1 MKLSGHNHE
10 TMVYKYDC
18 LVIGSGIAGMSFAL
32 KCARQGVRVA
42 MICKTAPDEANT
54 YYAQG
59 GVASVTNLEVDDFE
73 KHIHDTMVAGD
84 WLSDPEAVERV
95 VRDAPGQ
102 IKELIGWGVDFDKK
116 EDGTFDLH
124 REGGHSEFRIL
135 HHADN
140 TGAEIQTSLVE
151 TVRNTPRIDV
161 FDHRFAVEIITQH
174 HLGRIVTR
182 RTPDIT
188 CYGAYVLNE
197 ETGEVDTFLA
207 KVTVM
212 ATGGVGAVYTTTT
225 NPLISTGDGIAMVYR
240 AKGTVSDMEF
250 IQFHPTAL
258 YHPGDRPSFLITEA
272 MRGYGAVL
280 RNLDGEEF
288 MQKYDPRL
296 SLAPRDIVARAID
309 SEMKLHGTDHVY
321 LDVTHKDPEETRRH
335 FPNIYEKCLS
345 LGIDITRD
353 MIPVAPAA
361 HYLCGGIKV
370 DGNGESSIKRLYAVG
385 ECSCTG
391 LHGGNRLASNSLIEA
406 VVYADA
412 ASHHAMEHIG
422 EYDWR
427 NDVPEWN
434 DEGTVHP
441 EEMVLITQSEKEV
454 NQIMG
459 YYVGIVRSDLRLKR
473 AWNRLDI
480 LYQETEALFKCSKP
494 SRKLCELR
502 NIINVAY
509 LIMRQAMERKESRG
523 LHFTID
529 YPHPESKE
537 K

>member
-1 MKLSGHNHE
+1 
-10 TMVYKYDC
+10 MVYKYDC
-18 LVIGSGIAGMSFAL
+18 LVIGSGIGGMSFAL
-32 KCARQGVRVA
+32 KAARGGAKVA
-42 MICKTAPDEANT
+42 VICKTAPDEANT
-54 YYAQG
+54 FFAQG
-59 GVASVTNLEVDDFE
+59 GVASVTNLKVDNFE

-84 WLSDPEAVERV
+84 WLSDPKAVEKV
-95 VRDAPGQ
+95 VKNAPSQ

-116 EDGTFDLH
+116 DDGEFDLH

-151 TVRNTPRIDV
+151 TVKKTPGIDL
-161 FDHRFAVEIITQH
+161 FEDRFAVEIITQH
-174 HLGRIVTR
+174 HLGKIVTR

-197 ETGEVDTFLA
+197 ATEQVDTFLA

-240 AKGTVSDMEF
+240 AKGTVADMEF

-280 RNLDGEEF
+280 KNLDGSEF
-288 MQKYDPRL
+288 MQKYDERL

-309 SEMKLHGTDHVY
+309 SEMKLNGTDHVY
-321 LDVTHKDPEETRRH
+321 LDVTHKDPEETKRH

-345 LGIDITRD
+345 LGIDITKD

-370 DGNGESSIKRLYAVG
+370 NLDGESSINRLYAVG

-412 ASHHAMEHIG
+412 AARDVLEHID

-427 NDVPEWN
+427 DDVPQWN

-480 LYQETEALFKCSKP
+480 LYQETEKLFKTSKP

-523 LHFTID
+523 LHFTVD
-529 YPHPESKE
+529 YPHPDKV
-537 K
+537 